1 LDRDLRKKE
10 SKNGGVVSQHE
21 DFLTILMDGCRS
33 LNLSLSNDAAQA
45 LELYFNELR
54 RWNRKINLIAKKTSA
69 SQIVENHFLDSL
81 VLLPYIEKP
90 GCTLVDVGT
99 GAGFPGLVCK
109 AASPDLCLKLVEPR
123 LKRVSFLRH
132 ITRTLDL
139 DNVEVMASRIEDID
153 RKKLSCTCI
162 TSRAVADIEEFL
174 QMVAGLAAQETEI
187 ICMKGPKW
195 QEELEQA
202 SACMLRMGLVLNRVE
217 EFVLPFSAAKRAL
230 LFFQK
235 S

>member
-1 LDRDLRKKE
+1 VRP
-10 SKNGGVVSQHE
+10 HE
-21 DFLTILMDGCRS
+21 DFLTILIEGCNS
-33 LNLSLSNDAAQA
+33 LNLSLSSDATQA
-45 LELYFNELR
+45 LQLYFTELR

-81 VLLPYIEKP
+81 ILLPYIKKP

-109 AASPDLCLKLVEPR
+109 AASPGLSLKLVEPR

-132 ITRTLDL
+132 IIRTLGL
-139 DNVEVMASRIEDID
+139 DSVEVFASRIEDID

-162 TSRAVADIEEFL
+162 TSRAVADIGEFL
-174 QMVAGLAAQETEI
+174 QMVEGLATHETEI

-202 SACMLRMGLVLNRVE
+202 SSCLLQTGLVLNRVE
-217 EFVLPFSAAKRAL
+217 ESVLPFSAAKRAL